1 MINSKSPRLISIYVD
16 FVNRVNK
23 VWTVNQRILSV
34 RETEETRM
42 VLILQLSHSWAGGLI
57 LLYSLNPIPDLG
69 GGGSPQHPLFTDNLK
84 DIDLITC
91 VRAKY
96 MGIDISR

>member
-1 MINSKSPRLISIYVD
+1 M
-16 FVNRVNK
+16 
-23 VWTVNQRILSV
+23 

-57 LLYSLNPIPDLG
+57 PPPYRGIILPEPYPRPG
-69 GGGSPQHPLFTDNLK
+69 GRGSPQHPLFTDNLK